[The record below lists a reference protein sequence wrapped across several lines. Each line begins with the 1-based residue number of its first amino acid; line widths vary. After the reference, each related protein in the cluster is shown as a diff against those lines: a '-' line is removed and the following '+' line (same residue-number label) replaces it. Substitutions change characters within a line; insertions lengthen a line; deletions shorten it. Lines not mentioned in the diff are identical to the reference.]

1 MTERILVIAAHPD
14 DEALGCGGTMARHA
28 ARGDTVDIVFV
39 ADGVSARGESGEQL
53 KRRRAAA
60 RGAAKVLG
68 CREPVFLDFPDNR
81 LDRVE
86 LLDVVQAVE
95 ACVRDR
101 NPTIVFTHHGG
112 DLNVDHRVV
121 HQAVITALRPMPDRG
136 FSGIFAFETASS
148 TEWSTP
154 AIGEMFRPDR
164 FVDVSGTIEKKMN
177 ALKCYDEEMRPF
189 PHARSYEAI
198 RALATWRGATAG
210 LAAAEAFAT
219 LRWIER

>member
-1 MTERILVIAAHPD
+1 
-14 DEALGCGGTMARHA
+14 
-28 ARGDTVDIVFV
+28 
-39 ADGVSARGESGEQL
+39 
-53 KRRRAAA
+53 
-60 RGAAKVLG
+60 
-68 CREPVFLDFPDNR
+68 
-81 LDRVE
+81 
-86 LLDVVQAVE
+86 
-95 ACVRDR
+95 
-101 NPTIVFTHHGG
+101 
-112 DLNVDHRVV
+112 
-121 HQAVITALRPMPDRG
+121 MPDRG

-154 AIGEMFRPDR
+154 AIGEVFRPDR
-164 FVDVSGTIEKKMN
+164 FVDVSRTIEKKMN